1 METTEK
7 IDVKYLVGKLN
18 SLELPF
24 ASSFDRVQ
32 AGTLGDI

>member
-1 METTEK
+1 METREK

-18 SLELPF
+18 PFQLPC
-24 ASSFDRVQ
+24 ASSFDRIQ